1 MKFPQLP
8 LGQRFEYQGETLV
21 KVGAM
26 TACNERGG
34 NTRLIPRSA
43 VVVPVAE
50 PMARTEA
57 TAPLTTEPAKLALVE
72 FEGRWRAMLEDLDQ
86 AARDRV
92 ERVLVGAQAE
102 LQVALG
108 LAGRPSPES
117 RRTHAAPAAAPG
129 GV

>member
-43 VVVPVAE
+43 VVIPLTAQTGPTAASAPPVHPPLATE
-50 PMARTEA
+50 RLQSALIGFETRWRGLLDDLDEA
-57 TAPLTTEPAKLALVE
+57 TRGHVE
-72 FEGRWRAMLEDLDQ
+72 ETMTNAH
-86 AARDRV
+86 
-92 ERVLVGAQAE
+92 AE
-102 LQVALG
+102 LRDALG
-108 LAGRPSPES
+108 L
-117 RRTHAAPAAAPG
+117 G
-129 GV
+129 GPPTP